1 MEMIDSLPKLLKV
14 MKTCYQFENVNMLE
28 HGKMVNVEYFKILSG
43 NRDSDLPVELI
54 NLIKTKE
61 LMPKHL
67 MTKYHI
73 LHDCG
78 KPLIKCVDSDGK
90 SHYPNHADVSA
101 EQIKFLFPDEFD
113 LYFLIKNDM
122 EFHTKK
128 TNELVE
134 LSKHK
139 LGFALY
145 LTAWAELFAN
155 SSMFGGVESVSY
167 KIKRKKLMKHL
178 KLFV

>member
-1 MEMIDSLPKLLKV
+1 
-14 MKTCYQFENVNMLE
+14 
-28 HGKMVNVEYFKILSG
+28 
-43 NRDSDLPVELI
+43 
-54 NLIKTKE
+54 
-61 LMPKHL
+61 
-67 MTKYHI
+67 
-73 LHDCG
+73 
-78 KPLIKCVDSDGK
+78 
-90 SHYPNHADVSA
+90 
-101 EQIKFLFPDEFD
+101 
-113 LYFLIKNDM
+113 M